1 MEQLDR
7 FNLLREAGR
16 IAWRGEEHGWLAAPD
31 DVVAALSADG
41 FHEYRREVLRSGHRS
56 EPTGGLW
63 QGIDKRT
70 GAVASALWVALPDA
84 QETIVFI
91 DINGTPV
98 RGEQHG

>member
-16 IAWRGEEHGWLAAPD
+16 IAWRPGARGWLAAPD

-41 FHEYRREVLRSGHRS
+41 FHEYKREVLRSGYS
-56 EPTGGLW
+56 EPTGGIW
-63 QGIDKRT
+63 QGMDERT

-84 QETIVFI
+84 HETIVFI
-91 DINGTPV
+91 TINGTPL
-98 RGEQHG
+98 RGEQHD